1 MQKNGSPGWTHLPI
15 FPVVLS
21 WILVINSCLGKINKQ
36 DKYWVASSI
45 LQAEFERH
53 GRPDKYMAVARSWFP
68 ITAGWSEVATAAL
81 IPASAP
87 TYCHRENMTEKG
99 CACFSAIAIHS
110 LHTDVRVP
118 RRDWL
123 IQNTCSSCSRK
134 LHFRSSGFSFYLS
147 FLIFR
152 YLGHSLFPPHPTDY
166 GFLKTLTISGCI
178 QDTYQDLLR
187 YLSVQEVCG
196 HRICLAQCCV
206 LFQREADFVGCICVG
221 LHLRLKYKHI

>member
-1 MQKNGSPGWTHLPI
+1 MWHALITIAFVLSLSSYQKHWSDGALSDFSHRQDLGPVINQASHSSTGKMQKNGSPGWTHLPI

-36 DKYWVASSI
+36 DKYWVASCI
-45 LQAEFERH
+45 LQAEFKRH

-152 YLGHSLFPPHPTDY
+152 
-166 GFLKTLTISGCI
+166 
-178 QDTYQDLLR
+178 
-187 YLSVQEVCG
+187 
-196 HRICLAQCCV
+196 
-206 LFQREADFVGCICVG
+206 
-221 LHLRLKYKHI
+221 

>member
-21 WILVINSCLGKINKQ
+21 WILVINSCLGKNNKQ

-68 ITAGWSEVATAAL
+68 TTAGWSEVATAAL

-87 TYCHRENMTEKG
+87 TYCHRESMTEKG

-166 GFLKTLTISGCI
+166 GFLKTLTIRVHSRHLPRSFEVSFCPRGLWAQNLSGIMLCPI
-178 QDTYQDLLR
+178 PER
-187 YLSVQEVCG
+187 SRFCWM
-196 HRICLAQCCV
+196 
-206 LFQREADFVGCICVG
+206 
-221 LHLRLKYKHI
+221 HLRRVASQTEI